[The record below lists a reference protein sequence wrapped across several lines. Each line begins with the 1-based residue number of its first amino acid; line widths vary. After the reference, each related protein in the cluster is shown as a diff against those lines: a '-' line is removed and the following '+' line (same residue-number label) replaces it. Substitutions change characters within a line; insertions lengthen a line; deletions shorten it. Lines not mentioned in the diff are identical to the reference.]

1 MSFGKMNAFID
12 LVKKEVSVDAEGF
25 KSEKEVTLASVRAY
39 REGRHGSERWANMAA
54 FSEATDLFRFRVI
67 PGVSV
72 TTDLALLCD
81 GDRFEITSVA
91 VSYTH
96 LPTLQSS
103 RKRDTRFPL
112 QSGRSPL
119 RMNGHC
125 TAMKVIP
132 ASTTKPR

>member
-67 PGVSV
+67 PGVS
-72 TTDLALLCD
+72 ALLCD
-81 GDRFEITSVA
+81 GDRFEITSVEDVKGRGMYLEVMA
-91 VSYTH
+91 KVV
-96 LPTLQSS
+96 
-103 RKRDTRFPL
+103 KA
-112 QSGRSPL
+112 SG
-119 RMNGHC
+119 
-125 TAMKVIP
+125 A
-132 ASTTKPR
+132 

>member
-1 MSFGKMNAFID
+1 MIMSFGRMNTFID

-81 GDRFEITSVA
+81 GDRFEITSVED
-91 VSYTH
+91 V
-96 LPTLQSS
+96 
-103 RKRDTRFPL
+103 K
-112 QSGRSPL
+112 GRGMYL
-119 RMNGHC
+119 E
-125 TAMKVIP
+125 VLVQEV
-132 ASTTKPR
+132 KPGG